1 MANLTPRFNRP
12 QEEVNLIYEDTQKD
26 YRMICSGNDPK
37 WFAQGTKLLMY
48 WDKDSGTVL
57 NAISNL
63 PEEMY
68 QERLNKARTNR
79 AK

>member
-1 MANLTPRFNRP
+1 MANLQPKFNRP

-26 YRMICSGNDPK
+26 YRTICTGFDPK
-37 WFAQGTKLLMY
+37 WFAKGTKLVMY
-48 WDKDSGTVL
+48 HQEGSGTVL